1 MAKLLNT
8 KATAIPLS
16 SVKKVAESGP
26 LKPSGS
32 MDKVKQT
39 DPIAT
44 ANVTAASAN
53 VRKGPG
59 NNYERIGGVTRGKT
73 VQIYEDLGDWL
84 KISYAAD
91 YGYISKACT
100 DYTGKT
106 QEPTTPT
113 QPETP
118 SQPETKTGKVVNVT
132 SYLNVRDGVGTS
144 GTNVIGKLYP
154 GDSVSIIGENNGWYQ
169 IKYGSGTGWVS
180 GDYIQV
186 GGGSTTDPGTTNPQ
200 NPEVPSSAD
209 SSAPAGATYTGNE
222 TVKKGSTN
230 KDAVKTLQLYLNK
243 YLASSGVPAM
253 TVDSSFGNTT
263 WKYLMYYQYSRNICD
278 SGGKIDVDGVCGPA
292 TWKAIRSGAPVVY
305 DIREP
310 IPFADG
316 KKLNE
321 NCTTKLSCGGAM
333 CPSAAAQFEK
343 LIKAANAAGHTI
355 KASSTFRGMTDMG
368 TTKGIGKS
376 GSGQIELYIYWNADR
391 NYAAKPG
398 YSNHQSGRAID
409 ISGIKRENDT
419 SALYKWLCNNAK
431 TYKFSGYSK
440 ECWHWNYIG

>member
-1 MAKLLNT
+1 MAKLLNAKR
-8 KATAIPLS
+8 KALHQTS
-16 SVKKVAESGP
+16 SGSFKRVEKKAA
-26 LKPSGS
+26 LKPSGTI
-32 MDKVKQT
+32 DKVKQT

-44 ANVTAASAN
+44 AKVTAASAN

-59 NNYERIGGVTRGKT
+59 ANYERIGGVVKGKS

-84 KISYAAD
+84 KISYASD

-100 DYTGKT
+100 DYNGTA
-106 QEPTTPT
+106 Q

-118 SQPETKTGKVVNVT
+118 AESKTGTVVNVQ

-144 GTNVIGKLYP
+144 GTTIIGSLKP
-154 GDSVSIIGENNGWYQ
+154 NETVTIIGEKNGWYQ
-169 IKYGSGTGWVS
+169 INYGSGTGWVC
-180 GDYIQV
+180 GDYIKV
-186 GGGSTTDPGTTNPQ
+186 GGSSSDPGQTK
-200 NPEVPSSAD
+200 PEQGNTELPSSAD
-209 SSAPAGATYTGNE
+209 SSAPDGAVYTGSE
-222 TVKKGSTN
+222 TVKKGSAN

-243 YLASSGVPAM
+243 YLASSGVPSM

-278 SGGKIDVDGVCGPA
+278 SSGRIDVDGVCGPA

-343 LIKAANAAGHTI
+343 LIAAANAEKHTI

-368 TTKGIGKS
+368 TTKGIGKN
-376 GSGQIELYIYWNADR
+376 GSGQIELFVYWNGNR
-391 NYAAKPG
+391 SYAAKPG

-409 ISGIKRENDT
+409 ISGIKRDNDT
-419 SALYKWLCNNAK
+419 SALYKWLCSNAK
-431 TYKFSGYSK
+431 KYQFSGYSK
-440 ECWHWNYIG
+440 ECWHWNYIGS